1 MRAFNLPFLLLL
13 LSDGRQKI
21 IIHAFQTYKT
31 FVNNKKF
38 RSENAHH
45 YVAAREEQ
53 YPYVTSFDKSKIKN
67 NNTSNSY
74 DEDNDD
80 NKNLMSSS
88 THNKRKQQQQ
98 LSSTITRQRDNNNSK
113 KKKLTGYYNN
123 NNNHRR
129 EMSVHIIRD
138 CATLEELFDLVQKN
152 RLQSFH
158 ISFCWNQASRLICF
172 DKIERQ
178 KLMRGDDD
186 DSEIQLLLPF
196 LIEQTIQRSYDFNSR
211 SLVAIVHA
219 IAKIYS
225 NTKLDML
232 EKDNNNKLWQTLEDR
247 IMTRIDSYTAQE
259 SSNLLWSFAK
269 VAKKK
274 HSSSSKIFDLEMTER
289 IIEQLDTFDSYSIS
303 NTIWAYA
310 TTGNSNP
317 RLFDAVA
324 EKIITRTTTNN
335 NNNNSNAPRMLF
347 LESFDSQHMSRTV
360 WAFTKVGHSAPQL
373 FDAISDMILLTTS
386 KFDKKVSSQSISI
399 TLWAYAK
406 ASGYNNN
413 YCSTTTT
420 EELFNTMTK
429 LIIKILPTFTSQN
442 IANTV
447 WAYAK
452 VFRNDNDGTK
462 KRLFDEIADYV
473 IKTKILHTFNSQE
486 LSNTVWAYAKLGY
499 HHPQLFHAIA
509 RTSIPKLDTFYPQG
523 ISNTIWAYATVN
535 HKDVPDLFDAIAQTL
550 VKNNNRI
557 LEKLNSQEL
566 SNVLWAF
573 ATVNHPVPDLLDA
586 ISEQVAGNEKL
597 LASYNPQD
605 ISNTVWSYATMN
617 HVAPT
622 LFNSMAQAATQK
634 LEMFNAQALSN
645 TLWAYATVGHEAPE
659 LFDAV
664 TIHIQHRKDPNR
676 FLDTMKSQDMSTLVW
691 AYAKVGHVAPDL
703 FDAVSQ
709 TICHNNDGLF
719 FTSHSI
725 SNTLWAYATSKNKSP
740 ELFDIMTP
748 KILRKLPA
756 FSSQDISNT
765 IWAYAT
771 SSHYAA
777 TDLFDTVIQR
787 RIQLQQGQNI
797 AIRKL
802 LNNTIL

>member
-1 MRAFNLPFLLLL
+1 
-13 LSDGRQKI
+13 
-21 IIHAFQTYKT
+21 
-31 FVNNKKF
+31 
-38 RSENAHH
+38 
-45 YVAAREEQ
+45 
-53 YPYVTSFDKSKIKN
+53 
-67 NNTSNSY
+67 
-74 DEDNDD
+74 
-80 NKNLMSSS
+80 MSSS

-373 FDAISDMILLTTS
+373 FDAISYMILLTTS
-386 KFDKKVSSQSISI
+386 KFDKKVSSQSIANIVWAYAKAGHKAPKLFDFLAERTIQSFNDFNSQEISNTLCAYVKAGHAAVPKLLNAAAKVILEKTKDNKYYFHNSQSISI

-586 ISEQVAGNEKL
+586 ISEQVAGNEKF

-703 FDAVSQ
+703 FDTVSQ